1 MDQRPSSKEGR
12 RSVVQGRT
20 PRGNRKDGIQADLHT
35 SSPRHTGIWTSGG
48 QQDIPT
54 GKSKVLVAE
63 YATRCEGLRTR
74 MCRMPMEQSKHATHQ
89 STVVAHI
96 SHARSYAIRNC
107 RPRFY
112 H

>member
-1 MDQRPSSKEGR
+1 M
-12 RSVVQGRT
+12 VQGSAS
-20 PRGNRKDGIQADLHT
+20 RGDRKDGAQVNLCANP
-35 SSPRHTGIWTSGG
+35 PRHTGIWTSGG

-89 STVVAHI
+89 SPVVAHI